1 MINIFQPK
9 ITEESLELVKK
20 VFESNWLGRGSLVSE
35 FELELSKYLSIPKS
49 QLTTMSCCSDAIFAI
64 IKLLSQ
70 MIIAKLLSFHLFHFH
85 Y

>member
-70 MIIAKLLSFHLFHFH
+70 R
-85 Y
+85 